1 MAVISMR
8 TTTPDKYDDNK
19 SKHSIALIIPEQL
32 ASKQTNMQTFFPIEK
47 FSLLTPT
54 LAHFVSMYQIAIQ

>member
-32 ASKQTNMQTFFPIEK
+32 ASKQTNKQTNMQTFF
-47 FSLLTPT
+47 
-54 LAHFVSMYQIAIQ
+54 Q

>member
-19 SKHSIALIIPEQL
+19 SKHSIALIIPEQP
-32 ASKQTNMQTFFPIEK
+32 ASKQTNKQTNMRTFF
-47 FSLLTPT
+47 
-54 LAHFVSMYQIAIQ
+54 Q